1 MVRFQNGQIC
11 GKVILI
17 QKVDVSNNSD
27 ISSGKGHGTWL
38 ISSHAT
44 ITTNEFIKVLDSH
57 AKICGGYALIFKH
70 EPLLLHIAAAN
81 MSRARQLLTIACN
94 LGFRESG
101 LVVTSKRITVA
112 IRSHSLSLTVPI
124 ASSGNLRPDDS
135 YINQLVQEANER
147 FYRNEKKLNALEE
160 EVKSNLFQN
169 DTMQNVETLSFRI
182 NGSPMLVM
190 LKVW

>member
-1 MVRFQNGQIC
+1 MSKVNHKLLVDKSSKCLVDEGIQSLVDLINAYPSYATLISCSGQIC
-11 GKVILI
+11 LFDRNYANSKGPINSIPLNSI
-17 QKVDVSNNSD
+17 EDERLDVSNNSD
-27 ISSGKGHGTWL
+27 ISCGKGHGTWL

-44 ITTNEFIKVLDSH
+44 ITTNKLIKVLDLH

-135 YINQLVQEANER
+135 YITQLV
-147 FYRNEKKLNALEE
+147 
-160 EVKSNLFQN
+160 
-169 DTMQNVETLSFRI
+169 
-182 NGSPMLVM
+182 
-190 LKVW
+190 